1 MAWKSIFDERT
12 MIFAIASHTQA
23 PSFDRGKAEPDG
35 FAQGGSV
42 DVRDPILIAN
52 SSVREIQSLT
62 GNIAIR
68 VGSIVGRQPVTDSDL
83 IGTMRVSKQLT
94 RPERK
99 SVLPGLMRS

>member
-1 MAWKSIFDERT
+1 MAGKSIIDERT

-23 PSFDRGKAEPDG
+23 PRFDRGKAEPDG
-35 FAQGGSV
+35 LAQGGSV

-52 SSVREIQSLT
+52 SSVREIQSLA

-68 VGSIVGRQPVTDSDL
+68 VGSIVGRQPVTNSDL
-83 IGTMRVSKQLT
+83 IRTMRVGKLLT
-94 RPERK
+94 RLERK